1 MSRKGGRVRD
11 KSSYGARKAGGIPSS
26 NSAPSLTKIH
36 MEDERHLVKHCTH
49 VLLFI
54 GILAVYTLTISPSVT
69 GGDAGELLAE
79 ACHFGIP
86 HPPGE
91 REDYGGREKR
101 RLEKMTWNPSRMV
114 G

>member
-1 MSRKGGRVRD
+1 MMSRKGGKVRD
-11 KSSYGARKAGGIPSS
+11 KSSYGARTAGGMRSS
-26 NSAPSLTKIH
+26 NSAPSLKKIH
-36 MEDERHLVKHCTH
+36 MEGERHWVKHCTH
-49 VLLFI
+49 VLLFV
-54 GILAVYTLTISPSVT
+54 GILSVYSLTISPSVT

-91 REDYGGREKR
+91 REEK
-101 RLEKMTWNPSRMV
+101 KSMMI